1 MFKQGD
7 NMEKFKNFIKS
18 KKKML
23 FSIIFLLICFILM
36 AVLVFTGK
44 FTYID
49 TYIHSYILK
58 IRGDYLTSF
67 FNLVTEFGG
76 ATFLL
81 AISVL
86 SVLILKSKKISI
98 LLLINLASAFLLN
111 ETVKSIFMRE
121 RPTGINLISETGY
134 SFPSGHSMVSLAF
147 YGLIIYLI
155 LKNNSNKIIKI
166 ITPIIGLVLVI
177 LIGFSRIYLGVHY
190 FSDVITGFLL
200 GTIYLILFINFIKEK
215 M

>member
-1 MFKQGD
+1 
-7 NMEKFKNFIKS
+7 MEKFKNYIKS

-58 IRGDYLTSF
+58 IRGDNLTSF

-98 LLLINLASAFLLN
+98 LLLINLFSAFLLN

-155 LKNNSNKIIKI
+155 LKNNSNKTIKI